1 MTDKKQKSHGERRE
15 GAPKGQKGE
24 FVSFT
29 DTKTGGPTGVL
40 DGDDLIKVRG
50 RQKTNQH

>member
-15 GAPKGQKGE
+15 GAPYWLNGE

-29 DTKTGGPTGVL
+29 DTKTVGPTGVL
-40 DGDDLIKVRG
+40 DG
-50 RQKTNQH
+50 